1 MTPAPSPS
9 RRTGP
14 LLSALTFAGM
24 TLVIAGCSG
33 VTGEYADQTGS
44 AVLNLKDGGEATFAM
59 SGNQAACTYKVDGT
73 TLNLDCK
80 AAGGPMTMTINKDGT
95 ITGAGASAGA
105 MPVLRKR

>member
-1 MTPAPSPS
+1 
-9 RRTGP
+9 
-14 LLSALTFAGM
+14 
-24 TLVIAGCSG
+24 
-33 VTGEYADQTGS
+33 
-44 AVLNLKDGGEATFAM
+44 M

-95 ITGAGASAGA
+95 ITGAGAATGA

>member
-9 RRTGP
+9 RRIGS
-14 LLSALTFAGM
+14 LLSALTFAAM
-24 TLVIAGCSG
+24 TPVVGGCSG
-33 VTGEYADQTGS
+33 VTGEYADQTGL

-80 AAGGPMTMTINKDGT
+80 AAGGPMTMTIKKDGT
-95 ITGAGASAGA
+95 ISGPPDGG